1 MTTLTDRAGPH
12 PARWLAR
19 NPRTSGV
26 GAALAAFLV
35 VAFRA
40 RPPGDLL
47 AALIV
52 IVPALQAAFLAFIGA
67 IAAEDRDVP
76 AGPAAL
82 RDLALWFGATFI
94 AAWLFVLFTQASIDA
109 FVRFG
114 APPMIGHTV

>member
-1 MTTLTDRAGPH
+1 MTTLTGRAGLH

-19 NPRTSGV
+19 NPRTVGV

-35 VAFRA
+35 VALRA

-47 AALIV
+47 AAFIV
-52 IVPALQAAFLAFIGA
+52 IVPALQAAFFAVIGA
-67 IAAEDRDVP
+67 LAAEDRDVP

-82 RDLALWFGATFI
+82 RDFALWLGATFI

-114 APPMIGHTV
+114 APPMIGHAI